1 MIERRLVAVPST
13 LLLIADIAGY
23 TRFMKMHE
31 TSLAHAQQ
39 IVASLLEAVIDAA
52 KPTFALAKLEGDAA
66 FLYRRHDA
74 SGRCVLD
81 DVATD
86 IYRAFHARSADIQ
99 ANTLCPCDG
108 CQQAGNLRI
117 KFVGHAG
124 EVAMQRV
131 KRLTEL
137 AGVDVIVVHRMLK
150 NAVPIDEYLLVTKP
164 AHALLGAPSQQRAT
178 PFGLELDDLGA
189 TDAWYVDLHHLAS
202 TLPPARR
209 RSRLARLGGFL
220 RFEARNL
227 PYALG
232 LRKACAGFRNLPDG
246 H

>member
-1 MIERRLVAVPST
+1 MAVQST

-52 KPTFALAKLEGDAA
+52 KPAFALAKLEGDAA

-74 SGRCVLD
+74 GTQRALD
-81 DVATD
+81 DVAAD
-86 IYRAFHARSADIQ
+86 IYRAFHLRSADIQ

-117 KFVGHAG
+117 KFVGHLG
-124 EVAMQRV
+124 DVATQRV

-150 NAVPIDEYLLVTKP
+150 NAVPVDEYLLVTEP
-164 AHALLGAPSQQRAT
+164 AHATLRAPTRQSAT
-178 PFGLELDDLGA
+178 PFELELDDLGA
-189 TDAWYVDLHHLAS
+189 TGAWYVDLRHLAP
-202 TLPPARR
+202 TLPPPRR

-220 RFEARNL
+220 RLEARNL

-232 LRKACAGFRNLPDG
+232 LRKACEGFRNVPDV